1 MEQLLPVFLDLG
13 LPGAIIAALAWA
25 YWQKDKALQKS
36 NEERIA
42 DNERLFETVG
52 TLKEALR
59 LLRGQHD

>member
-1 MEQLLPVFLDLG
+1 MEQLLPILTDLG

-36 NEERIA
+36 NDERIA

-52 TLKEALR
+52 VLKEALH
-59 LLRGQHD
+59 LLRSRHD